1 MAEGIKIPSRE
12 EASDWLGDLSEKSGK
27 VIEQVK
33 SKVTRRKQ
41 QRTLGTFLQQNM
53 WLPVLLGLAL
63 VAAIV
68 VVARSRQI
76 DMFTPDIELNTS
88 NDWDV

>member
-12 EASDWLGDLSEKSGK
+12 EASEWLGDLSDKSGK

-33 SKVTRRKQ
+33 NKVTRRQ
-41 QRTLGTFLQQNM
+41 QKRTLGTFMKDNL
-53 WLPVLLGLAL
+53 WLPILLGLA
-63 VAAIV
+63 VIAAVV
-68 VVARSRQI
+68 VVARSRQT
-76 DMFTPDIELNTS
+76 DMYSPDVDLD